1 MNVQS
6 FCLFTL
12 PNDIIDFTFYNL
24 VVGFAA
30 DFFQFETSA
39 MITRH
44 DFIVNKPPE
53 MIKEKK
59 KFYFT
64 NFSCGYTIL
73 PPWFLNSRNDTSSY
87 TMHKLAQRVLNRWRK
102 N

>member
-1 MNVQS
+1 MEETENVTEQSGSCLNPSYAYNKLTMNVQS
-6 FCLFTL
+6 FRLFTL

-53 MIKEKK
+53 TIKEKENL
-59 KFYFT
+59 FYSF
-64 NFSCGYTIL
+64 
-73 PPWFLNSRNDTSSY
+73 ND
-87 TMHKLAQRVLNRWRK
+87 
-102 N
+102 

>member
-30 DFFQFETSA
+30 DFFQFQTSA

-53 MIKEKK
+53 IIKEKENL
-59 KFYFT
+59 FYSF
-64 NFSCGYTIL
+64 
-73 PPWFLNSRNDTSSY
+73 ND
-87 TMHKLAQRVLNRWRK
+87 
-102 N
+102 

>member
-30 DFFQFETSA
+30 DFFQFQTSA

-53 MIKEKK
+53 IIKEKK
-59 KFYFT
+59 KIYFIRSPT
-64 NFSCGYTIL
+64 KVMANNVQFDT
-73 PPWFLNSRNDTSSY
+73 FLENKGLY
-87 TMHKLAQRVLNRWRK
+87 IALI
-102 N
+102 

>member
-6 FCLFTL
+6 FRLFTL

-30 DFFQFETSA
+30 DFFQFQTSA

-53 MIKEKK
+53 IIKRKK
-59 KFYFT
+59 K
-64 NFSCGYTIL
+64 SIL
-73 PPWFLNSRNDTSSY
+73 FVHRLKLWITEDFFLANNV
-87 TMHKLAQRVLNRWRK
+87 QREMIIWIN
-102 N
+102 

>member
-30 DFFQFETSA
+30 DFFQFQTSA

-53 MIKEKK
+53 IIKEKK
-59 KFYFT
+59 IYFIRSPT
-64 NFSCGYTIL
+64 KVMNKRELFWQMKY
-73 PPWFLNSRNDTSSY
+73 
-87 TMHKLAQRVLNRWRK
+87 KLKYKL
-102 N
+102 

>member
-6 FCLFTL
+6 FRLFTL

-30 DFFQFETSA
+30 DFFQFQTSA

-53 MIKEKK
+53 IIKEKK
-59 KFYFT
+59 IYFIRSLT
-64 NFSCGYTIL
+64 KVTLRITKNFFGNTITYK
-73 PPWFLNSRNDTSSY
+73 SRLTPKKW
-87 TMHKLAQRVLNRWRK
+87 HKKPRCYI
-102 N
+102 